1 MKQIVDYYGILLFS
15 TFIIILSILFICFHK
30 YYKNILNSI
39 FIINQKS
46 DYNIFFFSIILLYFV
61 IVYILLYCKKL
72 IHNASLNYYALY
84 EERPLY
90 DSLHNIIPYHK
101 YSVYFSEIIMIFFI
115 LLLFYLFYKK
125 RNISIFNHFIIIFSL
140 IHIIRCILFSLTL
153 LPDSSNNC
161 TFGLFSGSCNDLLF
175 SGHISVVLLIILF
188 VYKYKLFNS
197 KSVKNSLLFL
207 FILMNIFILSSRNH
221 YSIDIVTAL
230 IITYMI
236 YHFYFLYGE
245 KMLYRFFN

>member
-115 LLLFYLFYKK
+115 LLFYLFYKK

-153 LPDSSNNC
+153 LSDSSNNC

-197 KSVKNSLLFL
+197 KGVKNSLLFL
-207 FILMNIFILSSRNH
+207 FILMICFILSSRNH

-245 KMLYRFFN
+245 KMLHRFFN

>member
-1 MKQIVDYYGILLFS
+1 MKDLVDYYGIMFFS
-15 TFIIILSILFICFHK
+15 TFIIILSILFICFNK

-46 DYNIFFFSIILLYFV
+46 DYNLFFFSIILLYFV

-72 IHNASLNYYALY
+72 IHNASLNYYSTY

-90 DSLHNIIPYHK
+90 DSLHLIIPYNK

-115 LLLFYLFYKK
+115 FLIIYLFYKK
-125 RNISIFNHFIIIFSL
+125 HNISILYNFIIIFAFIQIVRAL
-140 IHIIRCILFSLTL
+140 LFSLTL

-188 VYKYKLFNS
+188 VNKYKLFNS
-197 KSVKNSLLFL
+197 KFIKNILILI
-207 FILMNIFILSSRNH
+207 FILMSLFILSSRNH
-221 YSIDIVTAL
+221 YSIDIITAL
-230 IITYMI
+230 IITYII
-236 YHFYFLYGE
+236 YHFYFLSGK
-245 KMLYRFFN
+245 KMLNRFFN